1 MLQPPYKGTLSRCG
15 SEIRAH
21 CLKLRSLHTH
31 TLTRAESP
39 RAAAMNRMNAEETL
53 RRAETPLFWVGAFT
67 VASLALWLL
76 YRLLSGFRI
85 WVLGNGKL
93 LSPKLG
99 RWAGESGHITFHG
112 HGGVRGGGWGGG
124 LK

>member
-1 MLQPPYKGTLSRCG
+1 MKW
-15 SEIRAH
+15 
-21 CLKLRSLHTH
+21 
-31 TLTRAESP
+31 
-39 RAAAMNRMNAEETL
+39 MNVEETL
-53 RRAETPLFWVGAFT
+53 RGAETPLFWVGAFT

-99 RWAGESGHITFHG
+99 KWAGELGSHRVRVSKWGSWAQTLHLFHPHCG
-112 HGGVRGGGWGGG
+112 CLVV
-124 LK
+124 

>member
-1 MLQPPYKGTLSRCG
+1 MKW
-15 SEIRAH
+15 
-21 CLKLRSLHTH
+21 
-31 TLTRAESP
+31 
-39 RAAAMNRMNAEETL
+39 MNAEETL
-53 RRAETPLFWVGAFT
+53 RRAEAPLFWVGAFT

-99 RWAGESGHITFHG
+99 KWAGESGHISFHG
-112 HGGVRGGGWGGG
+112 HEEGATEAGRCWNEVTG
-124 LK
+124 LKLHFGTKRSCSLLRFALIQGGCCCVTSAGQQLFD

>member
-1 MLQPPYKGTLSRCG
+1 
-15 SEIRAH
+15 
-21 CLKLRSLHTH
+21 
-31 TLTRAESP
+31 
-39 RAAAMNRMNAEETL
+39 MNWMNIEEML

-85 WVLGNGKL
+85 WVLGNGQL

-99 RWAGESGHITFHG
+99 KWAGELGHINFHATFLHHG
-112 HGGVRGGGWGGG
+112 HEEGSSEVGRWTRRA
-124 LK
+124 KH

>member
-1 MLQPPYKGTLSRCG
+1 M
-15 SEIRAH
+15 EW
-21 CLKLRSLHTH
+21 
-31 TLTRAESP
+31 
-39 RAAAMNRMNAEETL
+39 MNAEETL

-85 WVLGNGKL
+85 WVLGNGQL

-99 RWAGESGHITFHG
+99 KWAAAGAVC
-112 HGGVRGGGWGGG
+112 VRVREGAWRPGMRCSPQLVGPDVQEDRGTCCD
-124 LK
+124 KFDSPYH

>member
-1 MLQPPYKGTLSRCG
+1 M
-15 SEIRAH
+15 EW
-21 CLKLRSLHTH
+21 
-31 TLTRAESP
+31 
-39 RAAAMNRMNAEETL
+39 MNAEETL

-85 WVLGNGKL
+85 WVLGNGQL

-99 RWAGESGHITFHG
+99 KWAGEWCHSSFPRQPTRSRSRQVDSTAIELKLHTGTERAAFL
-112 HGGVRGGGWGGG
+112 VR
-124 LK
+124 K

>member
-1 MLQPPYKGTLSRCG
+1 
-15 SEIRAH
+15 
-21 CLKLRSLHTH
+21 
-31 TLTRAESP
+31 
-39 RAAAMNRMNAEETL
+39 MNRMNAEETL
-53 RRAETPLFWVGAFT
+53 RRAEAPLFWVGAFT

-99 RWAGESGHITFHG
+99 RWAGESGHITFFFFSFLTVTWG
-112 HGGVRGGGWGGG
+112 RVVGGWVLETRLQSSNFTLAQRPAV
-124 LK
+124 LKLPLRNERR

>member
-1 MLQPPYKGTLSRCG
+1 
-15 SEIRAH
+15 
-21 CLKLRSLHTH
+21 
-31 TLTRAESP
+31 
-39 RAAAMNRMNAEETL
+39 MNWKNVEEMI

-85 WVLGNGKL
+85 WVLGNGQL

-99 RWAGESGHITFHG
+99 KWAGELGHISFHAI
-112 HGGVRGGGWGGG
+112 HTTVTKRAAQ
-124 LK
+124 K